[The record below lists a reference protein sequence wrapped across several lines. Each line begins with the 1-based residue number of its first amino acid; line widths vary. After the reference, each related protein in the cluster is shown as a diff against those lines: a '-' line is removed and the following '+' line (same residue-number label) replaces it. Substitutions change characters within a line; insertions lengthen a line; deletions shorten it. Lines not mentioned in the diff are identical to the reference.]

1 MRKLFFSLSI
11 LFLAACASAQSSPT
25 IVKYNKTSKPAL
37 MLLLPYTE
45 EIAEG
50 AIVQKLKE
58 IGYNPES
65 KGSLFWK
72 KNTID
77 GYYVFKGV
85 ALRDLNGEV
94 VDLYFKVDRKSKKEK
109 EQSYIYMMVSKG
121 DEQFISSETEP
132 SVFSSSTRFL
142 NSFTEYGAS
151 YKMDVDIQNQDE
163 AVQAAQK
170 KYTRLRDD
178 EADYVKK
185 IADLE
190 SKLKNNREQ
199 QETQLKV
206 IEAEKKKLEDLRG
219 KKQNSL

>member
-1 MRKLFFSLSI
+1 MRKLFFSLTFLI
-11 LFLAACASAQSSPT
+11 LAFSGMAQSSAT
-25 IVKYNKTSKPAL
+25 SVKYNKTSKPAL
-37 MLLLPYTE
+37 MLLLPYNE

-72 KNTID
+72 KNTVD

-85 ALRDLNGEV
+85 ALRDLNGQV

-109 EQSYIYMMVSKG
+109 GQSYIYMMVSKG
-121 DEQFISSETEP
+121 DEHFVSSETEP
-132 SVFSSSTRFL
+132 LIFNSSTDFL
-142 NSFTEYGAS
+142 NRFTEYGSS

-163 AVQAAQK
+163 RLQAAQK
-170 KYTRLRDD
+170 KYTNLRDD
-178 EADYVKK
+178 ESDYVKK

-190 SKLKNNREQ
+190 EKLRHNRQ
-199 QETQLKV
+199 QQDTQLKV
-206 IEAEKKKLEDLRG
+206 IEEEKRKLEELRA
-219 KKQNSL
+219 KKQIGE

>member
-1 MRKLFFSLSI
+1 MRKIFVSLGLSI
-11 LFLAACASAQSSPT
+11 FWACAFGQSSAT
-25 IVKYNKTSKPAL
+25 LVKFNKASKPAL
-37 MLLLPYTE
+37 TLLLPYTE

-85 ALRDLNGEV
+85 ALRDLDGEL
-94 VDLYFKVDRKSKKEK
+94 VDLYFKVDRKGKKDNG
-109 EQSYIYMMVSKG
+109 QSYIYMMVSKG

-132 SVFSSSTRFL
+132 LIFSSSNRFL
-142 NSFTEYGAS
+142 NSFIEYSAS
-151 YKMDVDIQNQDE
+151 YKMDVDIQNQEE
-163 AVQAAQK
+163 AIHTAQK

-178 EADYVKK
+178 ENDFEKK
-185 IADLE
+185 INDLE
-190 SKLKNNREQ
+190 EKLKNNRQQ
-199 QETQLKV
+199 QETQLKI
-206 IEAEKKKLEDLRG
+206 IEAEKKKLEDLKG
-219 KKQNSL
+219 KKQNAL

>member
-1 MRKLFFSLSI
+1 MRKLLFVILISFFTP
-11 LFLAACASAQSSPT
+11 CAYAQSSPT

-132 SVFSSSTRFL
+132 LVYSASTKFL

-151 YKMDVDIQNQDE
+151 YKMDVDIKNQDD

-190 SKLKNNREQ
+190 EKLKNNREQ
-199 QETQLKV
+199 QDTQLKV
-206 IEAEKKKLEDLRG
+206 IEAEKKKLEDLRA

>member
-1 MRKLFFSLSI
+1 MKKIWFAISCLLTVTLS
-11 LFLAACASAQSSPT
+11 SAQSSPT
-25 IVKYNKTSKPAL
+25 LVKYNKMSKPAL
-37 MLLLPYTE
+37 MIMLPYTE

-77 GYYVFKGV
+77 GYYIFKGV
-85 ALRDLNGEV
+85 ALRDLNGQV
-94 VDLYFKVDRKSKKEK
+94 VDLYFKVDRKSKKESS
-109 EQSYIYMMVSKG
+109 QSYIYMMVSKG
-121 DEQFISSETEP
+121 DEQFISSETDAAIY
-132 SVFSSSTRFL
+132 SSSTNFL
-142 NSFTEYGAS
+142 NRFAEYGAS
-151 YKMDVDIQNQDE
+151 YKLDVDIQNQDE
-163 AVQAAQK
+163 AIQAAQK

-190 SKLKNNREQ
+190 SSLKANREQ
-199 QETQLKV
+199 QDTQLKV
-206 IEAEKKKLEDLRG
+206 IEAEKKKLEDLRA
-219 KKQNSL
+219 KKQGNM

>member
-1 MRKLFFSLSI
+1 MRKLLFAISI
-11 LFLAACASAQSSPT
+11 SFLTAGAFAQSSPT

-121 DEQFISSETEP
+121 NEQFISSETEP
-132 SVFSSSTRFL
+132 SVYSSSTRFL

-178 EADYVKK
+178 EADFVKK